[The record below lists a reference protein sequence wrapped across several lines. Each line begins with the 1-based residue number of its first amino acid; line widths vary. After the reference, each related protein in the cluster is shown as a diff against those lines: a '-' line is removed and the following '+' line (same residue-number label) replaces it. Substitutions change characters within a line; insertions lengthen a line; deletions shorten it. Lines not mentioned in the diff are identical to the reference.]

1 MSDKT
6 IRYIAWGV
14 GSLIV
19 LAILFIN
26 DGSFSR
32 YGLFASSINKT
43 MVYDLFKDVVRE
55 FGVYSS
61 TARSWAYFLWF
72 ACFGFGVFLSWKYR
86 FKTSRILSHIFK
98 SIHDKA

>member
-6 IRYIAWGV
+6 IRYIAWAT

-32 YGLFASSINKT
+32 YGLFASEIKDT
-43 MVYDLFKDVVRE
+43 MIYDFLIDIVRE
-55 FGVYSS
+55 FGVYLS

-72 ACFGFGVFLSWKYR
+72 ACLGGGIFISWKYR
-86 FKTSRILSHIFK
+86 FKTADIVGKIFK
-98 SIHDKA
+98 NIHEKA